1 MRTTSTHDT
10 RRRRRLVYV
19 ALLATLALTA
29 LACSDDDDTAT
40 SAGGGGGDGG
50 SGDMTISIADPTDSA
65 QVGRSFD
72 VTVDSSVPLGEPD
85 PGRHHVHLY
94 YDGNTAEGEYDIV
107 YGTTATV
114 DRLDPGEH
122 TIEAVIANP
131 DHSTTDA
138 TDEITVTV
146 GDEAGAS
153 GNGSGG
159 GATTTTTPTTMG
171 DSGGDSGYGY

>member
-1 MRTTSTHDT
+1 MRTTSIYDT
-10 RRRRRLVYV
+10 SAPRRRRWLVFT

-29 LACSDDDDTAT
+29 LACSDDDDTTT
-40 SAGGGGGDGG
+40 SAGGSGGGGD
-50 SGDMTISIADPTDSA
+50 DMTISIADPGDGA

-72 VTVDSSVPLGEPD
+72 VTVDSSVPIGEPD
-85 PGRHHVHLY
+85 TGRHHVHLY
-94 YDGNTAEGEYDIV
+94 YDGNTADGEYDIV

-146 GDEAGAS
+146 GNSGA
-153 GNGSGG
+153 GG
-159 GATTTTTPTTMG
+159 GATTTES